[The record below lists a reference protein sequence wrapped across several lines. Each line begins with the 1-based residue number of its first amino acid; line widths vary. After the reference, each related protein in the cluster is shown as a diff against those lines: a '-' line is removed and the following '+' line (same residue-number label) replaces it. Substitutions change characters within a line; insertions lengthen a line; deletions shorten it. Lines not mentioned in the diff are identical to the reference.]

1 MPDFSKA
8 RLGDRVFDILEGD
21 GEIIFIGEDFIQAKF
36 NNGALGSYGFDG
48 KYDPK
53 EVLSSLYWS
62 KPEISDPPPPKRMKK
77 VVGWVNIYKY
87 PKEYRSSEKIYG
99 CESDATTSA
108 AVATVPIEF
117 EVEEAD

>member
-1 MPDFSKA
+1 M
-8 RLGDRVFDILEGD
+8 FDLEFGD
-21 GEIIFIGEDFIQAKF
+21 GIIDSVNVGMVTATVGKMRQFIY
-36 NNGALGSYGFDG
+36 NSNGAKWPTDG
-48 KYDPK
+48 RPDVRPT
-53 EVLSSLYWS
+53 LYWS

-77 VVGWVNIYKY
+77 IIGWVNIYKY